1 MLRIVGLVLV
11 VAGLS
16 VLGWLGWQYWGTN
29 WQSQQRHDDVTET
42 LEKTWTSG
50 QATAETDFGEATAIL
65 RIPRFGDDWSVPVLN
80 GDSAEVLASGVGHL
94 DGTADPGERGNL
106 ALAGHRVTHGEP
118 FAGIRGLRPGDEVTV
133 ETRDAV
139 HTYVLDTSGQDLDVP
154 FTDTWVVSERPRNP
168 DGGTGPV
175 DAPALLTLV
184 TCAEVFHTDDRTV
197 VFGHLV
203 KSEPRVAP
211 AAG

>member
-80 GDSAEVLASGVGHL
+80 GDSDGVLGSGVGTS
-94 DGTADPGERGNL
+94 TAP
-106 ALAGHRVTHGEP
+106 P
-118 FAGIRGLRPGDEVTV
+118 
-133 ETRDAV
+133 TRASGA
-139 HTYVLDTSGQDLDVP
+139 TSRSP
-154 FTDTWVVSERPRNP
+154 A
-168 DGGTGPV
+168 TGSPTASRSPASAAC
-175 DAPALLTLV
+175 APAT
-184 TCAEVFHTDDRTV
+184 R
-197 VFGHLV
+197 
-203 KSEPRVAP
+203 
-211 AAG
+211 